1 MIPGKI
7 SGRKDFRMKQALILF
22 TRVPTEGKTKTR
34 LQTALTPA
42 QCVEAHC
49 AFLRDAKAACSNP
62 SQWDLLVF
70 YGDEGP
76 LSVLQKIL
84 PEQSAFFPQQGKS
97 LGEKMDRA
105 ISRVLSMGYE
115 RCVLVGADLPE
126 LNQKIIDAA
135 MQQLQKNQLVLG
147 PTADGGY
154 YLIGSTKP
162 CPEIFSGQ
170 SYGGSSVFENT
181 VAAAKKAGLSLGI
194 VAPLEDIDQPEDLR
208 ALAKR
213 LNGKQETVC
222 PHSRQFLRK
231 LGWM

>member
-1 MIPGKI
+1 
-7 SGRKDFRMKQALILF
+7 MKQALILF

-34 LQTALTPA
+34 LQTALTSV

-49 AFLRDAKAACSNP
+49 AFLRDMTAACTSP
-62 SQWDLLVF
+62 DQWELLVF

-76 LSVLQKIL
+76 LASLQKIL
-84 PEQSAFFPQQGKS
+84 PEQQKYFPQQGAS

-105 ISRVLSMGYE
+105 ITQTLSIGYE

-126 LNQKIIDAA
+126 LNRNIIAQA
-135 MQQLQKNQLVLG
+135 MHTLKENQLVLG

-154 YLIGSTKP
+154 YLVGSTKP
-162 CPEIFSGQ
+162 CPQIFSGQ

-181 VAAAKKAGLSLGI
+181 VAAAREAGLSLGT
-194 VAPLEDIDQPEDLR
+194 VASMEDIDQPEDLR
-208 ALAKR
+208 KLAER
-213 LNGKQETVC
+213 LNRQPDSVC

-231 LGWM
+231 LGWL